1 MGFSIGV
8 SCCTWVNLTDV
19 LETELKVANALGALP
34 ERPPRKLKVIVSA
47 DVASLWKTSA
57 TKCDVFLDVHGENCA
72 IQGNVLH
79 SLCVRR
85 AGSPA
90 IGERGGSS
98 MVVIVPT
105 RCSVLMSVDVYISRW

>member
-19 LETELKVANALGALP
+19 LETQLKVANALGALP
-34 ERPPRKLKVIVSA
+34 ERPPRKVKAIVSA
-47 DVASLWKTSA
+47 DATSLWKTSA
-57 TKCDVFLDVHGENCA
+57 TKCDFFLDVHHENCA
-72 IQGNVLH
+72 IQRNVLH

-85 AGSPA
+85 AGSPV

-105 RCSVLMSVDVYISRW
+105 RCGVLMSVDVCISKW